1 MRELSVTSGLRS
13 ALSLAVLRH
22 RVEERLIGEELDVKL
37 VLDRAAQLAC
47 GVCAPDADQLIWLG
61 TWPRC

>member
-1 MRELSVTSGLRS
+1 VTSGLRS
-13 ALSLAVLRH
+13 ALSLAVLRR